1 MDKKEIKETDVWVLY
16 ERAVNFCSMMGM
28 FNDTDLNYRMYNGD
42 QWQGLKIKG
51 IEKIQYN
58 FIKPIVKYK
67 TGIILSNLYA
77 INFSSENFEFTN
89 DINTADSICRMLNK
103 KAARIWEK
111 DYMDV
116 KLRYAVKDAA
126 INDEGIIYV
135 NVDNGEITNEIINKN
150 DIYYANENDPDIQK
164 QPYILIKQRKPV
176 SEVQEIARRNGVP
189 EWQIAH
195 IMGDNDNIEEAGE
208 SAKYEKENMVTLVT
222 KMYKENG
229 SIYFSQATKYVELKK
244 DKNTTLSY
252 YPVAHLLWEEKKG
265 SARGEGEVRF
275 LIPNQLETNKTAMR
289 RALTVKN
296 TAYPQKVVNESKIMN
311 PNSLNQVGGVI
322 KVKGGNVVDDV
333 SKIIAN
339 LNPAQMSGDVEK
351 LQIELIQT
359 TRELAGA
366 GDIATGQVNPESASG
381 RAILAVQ
388 QASQQPLT
396 EHLLYTKVFIEDL
409 ARIWLDII
417 IAYNDLVNL
426 EQEEI
431 NQQTGETERR
441 IVRVKTSVL
450 KELQASVKVDITPKG
465 AFDKYAQEQSIE
477 NMFTAGK
484 FDPNLLP
491 QLETYVDLL
500 DDDSVMPKQKL
511 VKAVKNIKE
520 QQEKIARIDAEAQL
534 MKQKANQ
541 FLMGDIDLQASQI
554 AEARSGIAAEA
565 MPEEV
570 PAEEMQ
576 EEEAMF

>member
-1 MDKKEIKETDVWVLY
+1 MDINRIKETDIWSLY
-16 ERAVNFCSMMGM
+16 ERAVSYCSMIGM

-77 INFSSENFEFTN
+77 INFSSENLEFDETM
-89 DINTADSICRMLNK
+89 NTADSICKMLNK
-103 KAARIWEK
+103 KVARIWEK
-111 DYMDV
+111 DYMDI
-116 KLRYAVKDAA
+116 KLRHVVKDAA

-135 NVDNGEITNEIINKN
+135 NVEDGQITNEILNKN
-150 DIYYANENDPDIQK
+150 DIYYGNENDSELQK
-164 QPYILIKQRKPV
+164 QPYILIKQRKTV
-176 SEVQEIARRNGVP
+176 VEAQEIAKRNGVP
-189 EWQIAH
+189 EWEIES
-195 IMGDNDNIEEAGE
+195 IIGDNDNIEEAGE
-208 SAKYEKENMVTLVT
+208 SSKYEKDNMVTLVT
-222 KMYKENG
+222 KLYKKNG
-229 SIYFSQATKYVELKK
+229 NIHFSQATKYVDIKK
-244 DKNTTLSY
+244 DANTNLSY
-252 YPVAHLLWEEKKG
+252 YPIAHVLWEEKKG

-275 LIPNQLETNKTAMR
+275 LIPNQIETNKTAMR
-289 RALTVKN
+289 RALTVKK
-296 TAYPQKVVNESKIMN
+296 TAYPQKIVNEDKIAN
-311 PNSLNQVGGVI
+311 PNKVDSVGGVI
-322 KVKGGNVVDDV
+322 KVKGGSSVDDV
-333 SKIIAN
+333 NKLIGI
-339 LNPAQMSGDVEK
+339 LNPAQMSGDVVQ
-351 LQIELIQT
+351 LQTELIQT

-396 EHLLYTKVFIEDL
+396 EHLQYTKMFIEDL
-409 ARIWLDII
+409 ARIWLDVLIT
-417 IAYNDLVNL
+417 YNETIDL
-426 EQEEI
+426 EEESI
-431 NQQTGETERR
+431 NVQTGEVEKKL
-441 IVRVKTSVL
+441 VKLQTSVL
-450 KELQASVKVDITPKG
+450 KELQTAVKVDITPKG

-511 VKAVKNIKE
+511 VKAVKHIKE

-541 FLMGDIDLQASQI
+541 FLMGDIDMQASQV
-554 AEARSGIAAEA
+554 AEAIKGMQAEEIPVEE
-565 MPEEV
+565 MPEEE
-570 PAEEMQ
+570 P
-576 EEEAMF
+576 MF